1 MSPAVLK
8 GVGIGCFVACAILLF
23 VAWDRYQD
31 NANKVEAANRLIG
44 SSPLGGMMGQLTGG
58 GARLEPGMP
67 GATKYALF
75 FAALTGISGVVCIV
89 TSTKTGAAKPPERT
103 TPPSP

>member
-31 NANKVEAANRLIG
+31 NANRGGSCKQTDRVVAARGHDGSIDGGRCQIGTRNAWRDEIRSLLCRAHRHQRGRLHRHEHKDG
-44 SSPLGGMMGQLTGG
+44 S
-58 GARLEPGMP
+58 R
-67 GATKYALF
+67 
-75 FAALTGISGVVCIV
+75 
-89 TSTKTGAAKPPERT
+89 
-103 TPPSP
+103 